1 MTSDDLYNNKV
12 DMITLE
18 IYDFLDEDTPHSWF
32 NAEL

>member
-12 DMITLE
+12 DQITLE
-18 IYDFLDEDTPHSWF
+18 INDDTPHSWF